1 MRTFRA
7 ATINIWSR
15 FGPWEARIPAL
26 RAELANVD
34 ADVVG
39 MQEVLRFPGFDHAA
53 VVSEGLGYHVAWG
66 KASDNHGYP
75 DGNAILSKW
84 PIVKEHVF
92 ELPNGGSDESRSLLY
107 ALIDAPFGKLPFF
120 CTHLNWKLH
129 HSRVRQLQVHAVAT
143 AIEKLAPLDTG
154 FPPVLVG
161 DFNAPPDADEIR
173 FLKGLHSIDDQSVYF
188 ADSFELA
195 GDGSPGATFA
205 KSNPHAEPLRE
216 PDRRID
222 YVFVRGPDDAQR
234 GEPLACNL
242 CFDRP
247 YDGMFPSDHYG
258 VVATITA
265 GR

>member
-7 ATINIWSR
+7 ATINVWSR
-15 FGPWEARIPAL
+15 FGPWEERIPAL
-26 RAELANVD
+26 RAELAKLD
-34 ADVVG
+34 ADVIG
-39 MQEVLRFPGFDHAA
+39 MQEVLRLPDWDHAA
-53 VVSEGLGYHVAWG
+53 ILAPAGYHVVWG
-66 KASDNHGYP
+66 KASDNHGFP
-75 DGNAILSKW
+75 VGNAILSKW
-84 PIVKEHVF
+84 PVLAQQVF
-92 ELPNGGSDESRSLLY
+92 ALPTGRTDSERCLVY
-107 ALIDAPFGKLPFF
+107 ALIDTPFGKLPFF
-120 CTHLNWKLH
+120 CTHLNWRLN
-129 HSRVRQLQVHAVAT
+129 HSHERQKQVAFIARK
-143 AIEKLAPLDTG
+143 IEELAPEGTG

-173 FLKGLHSIDDQSVYF
+173 FLKGLHCIGDQSVYF

-195 GDGSPGATFA
+195 GDGTAGATFA

-234 GEPLACNL
+234 GEPTACQL

-247 YDGMFPSDHYG
+247 YNGMFPSDHYG